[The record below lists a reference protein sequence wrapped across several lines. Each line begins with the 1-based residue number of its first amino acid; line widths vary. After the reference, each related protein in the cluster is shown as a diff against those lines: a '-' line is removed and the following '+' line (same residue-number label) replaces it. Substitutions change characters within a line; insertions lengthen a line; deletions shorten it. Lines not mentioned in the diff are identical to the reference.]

1 MLGLGVSLLVAGVAC
16 AVPGFGYPAAYQ
28 PTNLPL
34 ALIAESPYSMAKY
47 SVDMPLL
54 MVDGNSLPIIRNAEI
69 NGVSPTAPLVTCRT
83 NNRYVTVSTAS
94 NNNYRS
100 KVYMDN
106 RDVSHSLLYLMSAP
120 NYS

>member
-69 NGVSPTAPLVTCRT
+69 NGVSSTAPLVTCRT

-94 NNNYRS
+94 NNN
-100 KVYMDN
+100 
-106 RDVSHSLLYLMSAP
+106 
-120 NYS
+120 